1 MLFPDNYTFVIFKH
15 LSKSFEYGSRSSK
28 SWSESRL
35 GLNWCNRLQF
45 WRSVYGI
52 YIASSTTVEELYQY
66 ARLTFVRL
74 CKTNDRRI
82 RPADV
87 DKPVADV
94 TDWLSPVLDDKFLI
108 ALFRPWKNIKQKD
121 VYFFFFINSLL
132 IIPIYEMSCVVLVS
146 LHTFVWTTSCI
157 CI

>member
-1 MLFPDNYTFVIFKH
+1 MIREPSGLKLMQSTLIF
-15 LSKSFEYGSRSSK
+15 
-28 SWSESRL
+28 
-35 GLNWCNRLQF
+35 
-45 WRSVYGI
+45 I

-94 TDWLSPVLDDKFLI
+94 TD
-108 ALFRPWKNIKQKD
+108 
-121 VYFFFFINSLL
+121 
-132 IIPIYEMSCVVLVS
+132 
-146 LHTFVWTTSCI
+146 
-157 CI
+157 